1 MGQILILFFI
11 CIYKVVE
18 SSDRAGISVVRELV
32 HSFLVDLCSSRKHG
46 ISFHD
51 ASLGTAGR

>member
-1 MGQILILFFI
+1 M
-11 CIYKVVE
+11 E
-18 SSDRAGISVVRELV
+18 EDSERAGISAVRELV

-51 ASLGTAGR
+51 VSFGTAGR